1 MYMFKNLMEGGTRK
15 ETTIKSYESRLKT
28 LNGGKELDNLAF
40 LYNYDGIL
48 EQIQKYKP
56 TTQRNFIIAIVSV
69 LKPIKVMKS
78 MYDKY
83 SKLLEEYNTELK
95 TNNYKSETQKDNW
108 IDQESVVKVYE
119 DLYESVYPIIASR
132 TSFSGKLDNKSN
144 PIRRPTAVSITEKDF
159 NKITQLILLSLF
171 VLQQPRRLL
180 DYVTMVIV
188 RKIPKNMNKDLNYY
202 DITNSK
208 MYFNNY
214 KTSSTYNTQE
224 VDVPEKLQELLKC
237 YINIHP
243 IKLTAKNQIY
253 LLCNYD
259 GSKIN
264 NVSTLT
270 RILNKIFMN
279 SVGKKISSNLLRNI
293 YLTNEFK
300 PQNDKL
306 NNTAYNMGTS
316 PSTIQ
321 NIYIKNG

>member
-1 MYMFKNLMEGGTRK
+1 MFKNLEGGSRK
-15 ETTIKSYESRLKT
+15 ESTIKSYESRLKT
-28 LNGGKELDNLAF
+28 LNNGKEIDNLAF

-108 IDQESVVKVYE
+108 IDQDEVVKVYE
-119 DLYESVYPIIASR
+119 DLYESVYPILCNPKDTRSVNNN
-132 TSFSGKLDNKSN
+132 NKKN
-144 PIRRPTAVSITEKDF
+144 NITEKDF

-171 VLQQPRRLL
+171 VLNAPRRLL
-180 DYVTMVIV
+180 DYLQMVV
-188 RKIPKNMNKDLNYY
+188 VKKVPKLMDKDLNYY
-202 DITNSK
+202 CISSG
-208 MYFNNY
+208 MFYFNNY
-214 KTSSTYNTQE
+214 KTSGTYNTQT
-224 VDVPEKLQELLKC
+224 VDVPERLQEILKC

-243 IKLTAKNQIY
+243 EKLTTKNQIY

-270 RILNKIFMN
+270 RILNKIFM
-279 SVGKKISSNLLRNI
+279 SACGKKISSNLLRNI

-316 PSTIQ
+316 SSTIQ
-321 NIYIKNG
+321 NIYIKND

>member
-1 MYMFKNLMEGGTRK
+1 MFKNLMEGGSRK
-15 ETTIKSYESRLKT
+15 ESTLKSYESRLKT
-28 LNGGKELDNLAF
+28 LNNGKEVDNLAF

-48 EQIQKYKP
+48 EKIQKYKP

-108 IDQESVVKVYE
+108 IDQDEVVKVYE
-119 DLYESVYPIIASR
+119 KLYEEVYPI
-132 TSFSGKLDNKSN
+132 LCN
-144 PIRRPTAVSITEKDF
+144 PKDTRSVNPKKNITEKDF

-171 VLQQPRRLL
+171 VLNAPRRLL
-180 DYVTMVIV
+180 DYLQMVIV
-188 RKIPKNMNKDLNYY
+188 KKLPKEIDNDLNYY
-202 DITNSK
+202 DITNSNL
-208 MYFNNY
+208 YFNNY

-224 VDVPEKLQELLKC
+224 VDVNDRLQELLKC
-237 YINIHP
+237 YVSIHP

-253 LLCNYD
+253 LLCNFD
-259 GSKIN
+259 GTKIN

-300 PQNDKL
+300 PEMDKL
-306 NNTAYNMGTS
+306 EKTAYNMGTS
-316 PSTIQ
+316 PSMVNNVYVKQ
-321 NIYIKNG
+321 D

>member
-15 ETTIKSYESRLKT
+15 ESTIKSYESRLKI
-28 LNGGKELDNLAF
+28 LNNGKEVDNLAF

-108 IDQESVVKVYE
+108 IDQDEVVKVYE
-119 DLYESVYPIIASR
+119 DLYESVYPI
-132 TSFSGKLDNKSN
+132 LCN
-144 PIRRPTAVSITEKDF
+144 PKKNITEKDF

-180 DYVTMVIV
+180 DYLSMVIV
-188 RKIPKNMNKDLNYY
+188 KKVPKEMDKDLNYY
-202 DITNSK
+202 DIFKSK

-214 KTSSTYNTQE
+214 KTSGTYNTQSVE
-224 VDVPEKLQELLKC
+224 VNDRLQEILKC
-237 YINIHP
+237 YVNIHP
-243 IKLTAKNQIY
+243 EKLTAKNQIY

-279 SVGKKISSNLLRNI
+279 AVGKKISSNLLRNI

-300 PQNDKL
+300 PQMDKL
-306 NNTAYNMGTS
+306 EKTAYNMGTS
-316 PSTIQ
+316 SDMV
-321 NIYIKNG
+321 KNVYVKQD

>member
-1 MYMFKNLMEGGTRK
+1 MFKNLMEGGTRK

-28 LNGGKELDNLAF
+28 LNNGKEVDNLAF

-48 EQIQKYKP
+48 EKIQKYKP

-119 DLYESVYPIIASR
+119 KLYEDVYPI
-132 TSFSGKLDNKSN
+132 LCNKKN
-144 PIRRPTAVSITEKDF
+144 NITEKDF

-171 VLQQPRRLL
+171 VLNAPRRLL
-180 DYVTMVIV
+180 DYLSMVV
-188 RKIPKNMNKDLNYY
+188 VKKVSKDMDKSLNYY
-202 DITNSK
+202 DITNGIF
-208 MYFNNY
+208 YFNNY
-214 KTSSTYNTQE
+214 KTASTYNTQE
-224 VDVPEKLQELLKC
+224 VEVNDRLHELLKC
-237 YINIHP
+237 YVNIHP
-243 IKLTAKNQIY
+243 EKLTAKNQIY

-270 RILNKIFMN
+270 RIFNNIFMK
-279 SVGKKISSNLLRNI
+279 SVGKRISSNLLRNI

-306 NNTAYNMGTS
+306 NDTAYNMGTS
-316 PSTIQ
+316 SSTIQ
-321 NIYIKNG
+321 NIYIKND

>member
-15 ETTIKSYESRLKT
+15 ESTIKSYESRLKT
-28 LNGGKELDNLAF
+28 LNNGKEVDNLAF

-95 TNNYKSETQKDNW
+95 TNNTKSETQKDNW
-108 IDQESVVKVYE
+108 IDQDEVMKVYE
-119 DLYESVYPIIASR
+119 KLYEDVYPILCN
-132 TSFSGKLDNKSN
+132 KKSN
-144 PIRRPTAVSITEKDF
+144 ITEKDF
-159 NKITQLILLSLF
+159 NKIIQLILLSLF
-171 VLQQPRRLL
+171 VLNAPRRLL
-180 DYVTMVIV
+180 DYLSMVIV
-188 RKIPKNMNKDLNYY
+188 KKMPKEMEKDLNYY
-202 DITNSK
+202 CITSDK
-208 MYFNNY
+208 FYFNNY
-214 KTSSTYNTQE
+214 KTSGTYNTQE
-224 VDVPEKLQELLKC
+224 VEVNDKLQELLKC

-243 IKLTAKNQIY
+243 EKLTSKNQIY

-279 SVGKKISSNLLRNI
+279 SVNKKISSNLLRNI

-306 NNTAYNMGTS
+306 NDTAYNMGTS
-316 PSTIQ
+316 SSTIQ
-321 NIYIKNG
+321 NIYIKND

>member
-1 MYMFKNLMEGGTRK
+1 MFKNLMEGGSRK
-15 ETTIKSYESRLKT
+15 ESTLKSYESRLKT
-28 LNGGKELDNLAF
+28 LNNGKEVDNLAF

-48 EQIQKYKP
+48 EKIQKYKP

-95 TNNYKSETQKDNW
+95 TNNTKSETQKDNW

-119 DLYESVYPIIASR
+119 DLYESVYPI
-132 TSFSGKLDNKSN
+132 LCN
-144 PIRRPTAVSITEKDF
+144 PKKNITEKDF
-159 NKITQLILLSLF
+159 SKITSLILLSLF

-180 DYVTMVIV
+180 DYLSMVV
-188 RKIPKNMNKDLNYY
+188 VKKLPKDMDKDLNYY
-202 DITNSK
+202 CISSGLF
-208 MYFNNY
+208 YFNNY
-214 KTSSTYNTQE
+214 KTSGTYNTQSVE
-224 VDVPEKLQELLKC
+224 VNDRLQEILKCYVNIHPEKL
-237 YINIHP
+237 
-243 IKLTAKNQIY
+243 TTKNQIY
-253 LLCNYD
+253 LLCTYD

-316 PSTIQ
+316 SSTIQ
-321 NIYIKNG
+321 NIYIKND

>member
-28 LNGGKELDNLAF
+28 LNNGKEVDNLAF

-48 EQIQKYKP
+48 EKIQKYKP

-108 IDQESVVKVYE
+108 IDQDEVVKVYE
-119 DLYESVYPIIASR
+119 KLYEDVYPILCNPKDTRSV
-132 TSFSGKLDNKSN
+132 NKKN
-144 PIRRPTAVSITEKDF
+144 NITEKDF

-171 VLQQPRRLL
+171 VVQQPRRLL
-180 DYVTMVIV
+180 DYLNMVV
-188 RKIPKNMNKDLNYY
+188 VKKVSKDMDNSLNYY

-214 KTSSTYNTQE
+214 KTASTYNTQE
-224 VDVPEKLQELLKC
+224 VDVPEKLQQLLKC
-237 YINIHP
+237 YVNIHP
-243 IKLTAKNQIY
+243 EKLTSKNKIY

-279 SVGKKISSNLLRNI
+279 ACGKRISSNLLRNI

-300 PQNDKL
+300 PQISKL
-306 NNTAYNMGTS
+306 ETTAYNMGTS
-316 PSTIQ
+316 PDM
-321 NIYIKNG
+321 IKNVYVKQD